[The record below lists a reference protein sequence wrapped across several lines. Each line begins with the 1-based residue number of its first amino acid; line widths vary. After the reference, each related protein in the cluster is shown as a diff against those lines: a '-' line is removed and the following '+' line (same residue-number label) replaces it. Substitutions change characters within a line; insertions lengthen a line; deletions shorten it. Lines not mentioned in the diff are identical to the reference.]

1 MEKYFKCRAP
11 CDPPTQDDGRTANI
25 EMLISEYEQYH
36 QTLLKRNEDEG
47 WASEL
52 RCYLC
57 DRPVDVTKDT
67 DVVLWW
73 QVHYFQSSC

>member
-1 MEKYFKCRAP
+1 MEKYYKSRTRAP
-11 CDPPTQDDGRTANI
+11 CDPTTQDDGRTANT
-25 EMLISEYEQYH
+25 ETLISEYEQYC
-36 QTLLKRNEDEG
+36 QMLLKRDEDEG

-52 RCYLC
+52 RGYLS

-73 QVHYFQSSC
+73 QVCSL